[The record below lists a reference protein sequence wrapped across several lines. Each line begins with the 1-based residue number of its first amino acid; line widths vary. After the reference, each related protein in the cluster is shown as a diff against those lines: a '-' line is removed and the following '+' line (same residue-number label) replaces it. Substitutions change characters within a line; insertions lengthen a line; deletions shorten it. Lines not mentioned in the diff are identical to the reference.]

1 MCDISNKH
9 PMCQA
14 PQNYAVPSALPLPS
28 AHEHRQLVLVPVCLA
43 LRLGTWRVLAV
54 PPAADRWAG

>member
-1 MCDISNKH
+1 
-9 PMCQA
+9 MCQA